1 MKLPAMPYRAE
12 EERPSFNTFL
22 LCCAIIGSALFGLI
36 NFSFSAFHPDYI
48 IVRQPIGDLEL
59 LRNGWIQS
67 VDFIIFGLFM
77 WAFAIGLRRELG
89 GGTASAMLPLMHEI
103 TALALMIA
111 GVFVHDPIHRI
122 ASIVI
127 FISMIASFFLFAQRF
142 KGDARWKGWSTFSLI
157 TGIVV
162 MILVI
167 MFGYS
172 INNNS
177 AYAGLLERMAMFARA
192 IWLIIFT
199 IRVAA
204 GVRLTIK

>member
-1 MKLPAMPYRAE
+1 MPYRAE
-12 EERPSFNTFL
+12 EERPPFNTFL

-59 LRNGWIQS
+59 LPNGWIQS
-67 VDFIIFGLFM
+67 VDFIIFGFFM
-77 WAFAIGLRRELG
+77 WAFAAGLRRELG
-89 GGTASAMLPLMHEI
+89 EGGSSKMLPLMHEL
-103 TALALMIA
+103 TALGLIIA
-111 GVFVHDPIHRI
+111 GVFVHNPMHSI
-122 ASIVI
+122 ASVVI
-127 FISMIASFFLFAQRF
+127 FTSMIVSFFLFAQRF
-142 KGDARWKGWSTFSLI
+142 RGDTRWKGWATFSLI

-162 MILVI
+162 AILII

-172 INNNS
+172 INNNG
-177 AYAGLLERMAMFARA
+177 AYAGLLERMAMSARA

-204 GVRLTIK
+204 GVRFSAR